1 MEPKDYTVVKIEGEY
16 AYLRADGDGEGDDLF
31 IALALL
37 PPGVDAGTRLH
48 YEIDDWWGGG
58 KTSFPTGNAQVGAI
72 NLPKEVLCLHRQ
84 YQLWHSEF

>member
-1 MEPKDYTVVKIEGEY
+1 MLLIYVVVLIFAVICDTIKKIDERRCYRMEPKDYTVVKIEGEY

-48 YEIDDWWGGG
+48 YEMLSYTI
-58 KTSFPTGNAQVGAI
+58 I
-72 NLPKEVLCLHRQ
+72 E
-84 YQLWHSEF
+84 